1 MKHLTM
7 RQMVLFLNR
16 GSPYRFIRSKW
27 CALCASMRTA
37 GPLNMT
43 SWTLQKQERSKGCP
57 GRLSSCMVAV
67 QVYDKY
73 APYQFLV
80 YWFELRQGY
89 VELFGSLADMDPAD
103 YAKATGAPLVCPC

>member
-1 MKHLTM
+1 MCAVCKHAH
-7 RQMVLFLNR
+7 
-16 GSPYRFIRSKW
+16 
-27 CALCASMRTA
+27 CRTPEYDLLDTPEA
-37 GPLNMT
+37 REV
-43 SWTLQKQERSKGCP
+43 KDVP

>member
-1 MKHLTM
+1 
-7 RQMVLFLNR
+7 
-16 GSPYRFIRSKW
+16 
-27 CALCASMRTA
+27 
-37 GPLNMT
+37 
-43 SWTLQKQERSKGCP
+43 
-57 GRLSSCMVAV
+57 MVAV